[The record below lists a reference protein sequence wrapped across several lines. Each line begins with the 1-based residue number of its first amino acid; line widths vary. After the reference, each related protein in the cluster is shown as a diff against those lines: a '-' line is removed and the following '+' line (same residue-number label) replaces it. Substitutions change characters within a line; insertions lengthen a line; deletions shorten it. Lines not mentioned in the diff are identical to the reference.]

1 MLRERLLASTLGF
14 VGLVA
19 VSVVAQNPGDPAN
32 IANVADIANV
42 AGNPKCEACERA
54 PSSVREPY
62 SVASP
67 EWYKNGHFDPEKR
80 TKKLSRQL
88 KLTADQQSQMLD
100 TLQSTKSQMEA
111 VWSDRSL
118 TRKVRNRKL
127 ALIRQASNA
136 QICAFLEKEQNAKL
150 VRIRNSYAYHD
161 SSPPNWFSR

>member
-100 TLQSTKSQMEA
+100 TLESTKSQFEA
-111 VWSDRSL
+111 VRSDRSL
-118 TRKVRNRKL
+118 SRKVRNCRL
-127 ALIRQASNA
+127 ALIRQASNDR
-136 QICAFLEKEQNAKL
+136 IRAFLDKQQNAEL
-150 VRIRNSYAYHD
+150 RQIRSYVYNFN
-161 SSPPNWFSR
+161 PYQP